1 MSAPIIEVQN
11 LSKFFPIQAGIF
23 RRTVGQVRAVD
34 DVSFAVRKGETLG
47 IVGESGCG
55 KSTLA
60 RTIVRLYEPTGG
72 EVLFK
77 GENFTRLGPAELR
90 AARRDMQM
98 IFQDPY
104 SSLNPRMPVGRII
117 EEPLLLHGVGTPA
130 ERQKKVGS
138 LLERVGLRSDVV
150 NRYPHEFSG
159 GQRQRICIAR
169 ALALDPEVIICDEAV
184 SALDVSVQSQVLNLL
199 VDLQRDLGLTYLFI
213 SHDLAVVKYISDRV
227 AVMYLGRIVEL
238 ADSDKLY
245 GSPQHPYTRALLG
258 AVPQPDPHRRSDPEI
273 LEGDVPSP
281 SNPPPGCYFNP
292 RCKFVTDKCREVAP
306 TLADIDG
313 AGHFASCHLLDDP
326 SADAASG
333 GPN

>member
-1 MSAPIIEVQN
+1 MSDNIIEVRN
-11 LSKFFPIQAGIF
+11 LSKFFPIHSGIF
-23 RRTVGQVRAVD
+23 RKHVGDVRAVD
-34 DVSFAVRKGETLG
+34 DVSFDVRRGETLG

-60 RTIVRLYEPTGG
+60 RAIVRLYEPTAGKIR
-72 EVLFK
+72 FK
-77 GENFTRLGPAELR
+77 GQDFTGLDAGALKH
-90 AARRDMQM
+90 ARRDMQM

-104 SSLNPRMPVGRII
+104 SSLNPRMPVGKIV
-117 EEPLLLHGVGTPA
+117 EEPLYLHDVGTPE
-130 ERQKKVGS
+130 ERRKKVGE
-138 LLERVGLRSDVV
+138 LLERVGLRSDAV

-159 GQRQRICIAR
+159 GQRQRIGIAR

-213 SHDLAVVKYISDRV
+213 SHDLSVVKYISDRV

-245 GSPQHPYTRALLG
+245 DSPQHPYTQALLR
-258 AVPQPDPHRRSDPEI
+258 AVPQPDPHRRSDPEV

-292 RCKFVTDKCREVAP
+292 RCKFVTDRCREEAP
-306 TLADIDG
+306 TLIDVDE
-313 AGHFASCHLLDDP
+313 AGHFASCHLVDVK
-326 SADAASG
+326 SAEASTG
-333 GPN
+333 GAL